1 MRAFPFP
8 SPCVQVFL
16 VAFVA
21 YCAAQSD
28 IRALFRDSTPRVND
42 IREQAHADH
51 APSGDSQGVEFRVHH
66 ITPTYVRQTCGL
78 RKCWYP
84 MAASHWPAILSHFNY
99 SVDNRFI
106 SILSPITLGM
116 ELGVIDHQT
125 ISLRHFIVAAVAPIL
140 QEPYFYSILGAVSA
154 FVLFLCFSWIHASK
168 VLGRYR
174 EMYQARSK
182 KKAKQ
187 IRSKPGPETL
197 TLKGNSQVCVT

>member
-1 MRAFPFP
+1 MSS
-8 SPCVQVFL
+8 SPPPVKVFL

-28 IRALFRDSTPRVND
+28 IGSLFRDSTPRVNKIHD
-42 IREQAHADH
+42 QPHTADH
-51 APSGDSQGVEFRVHH
+51 TPSGDSQGVEFRVHH
-66 ITPTYVRQTCGL
+66 IPPTYVRQTCGL

-99 SVDNRFI
+99 SVENHFI
-106 SILSPITLGM
+106 SLLSPITLGM
-116 ELGVIDHQT
+116 DLGDIDHQT

-140 QEPYFYSILGAVSA
+140 QEPYFYGILGAVCA
-154 FVLFLCFSWIHASK
+154 LVLFLCFSWIHASK

-187 IRSKPGPETL
+187 TRSKPGPETL
-197 TLKGNSQVCVT
+197 TLKGNSQVGVT

>member
-1 MRAFPFP
+1 M
-8 SPCVQVFL
+8 FL

-21 YCAAQSD
+21 FYAAQSD
-28 IRALFRDSTPRVND
+28 IGSLFRGSILYSEKIQEHSHP
-42 IREQAHADH
+42 DH
-51 APSGDSQGVEFRVHH
+51 SPSSEGQGVEFRVHH
-66 ITPTYVRQTCGL
+66 IPPTYVRRTCGL

-99 SVDNRFI
+99 SVENHFI

-116 ELGVIDHQT
+116 ELGDIDHQT
-125 ISLRHFIVAAVAPIL
+125 ISIHHYIVAAVAPIV

-154 FVLFLCFSWIHASK
+154 LVLFLCFSWIHGSK

-174 EMYQARSK
+174 ELYQARSK

-187 IRSKPGPETL
+187 IRPKPGPETL
-197 TLKGNSQVCVT
+197 TLKGNSQVGVT